1 MEDKIEEL
9 QGNIATMELAIES
22 LQEAIYYMS
31 ELDESMAD
39 FWQDDVDDLKRRI
52 EIGVLRSRTGFRC
65 GILKINEPDGISGL
79 CIRITDDIGYRA
91 RVYSPL
97 TVLPV
102 RLRNGQRP

>member
-9 QGNIATMELAIES
+9 QGDIATMELAIES

-52 EIGVLRSRTGFRC
+52 RKAEQEIEDLQEQGEYVSDNKERVKEFERENRT
-65 GILKINEPDGISGL
+65 
-79 CIRITDDIGYRA
+79 
-91 RVYSPL
+91 
-97 TVLPV
+97 
-102 RLRNGQRP
+102 